1 MEAGGSTRGL
11 EPHQA
16 VVGLFLSFGAMIAAF
31 FPFFALFLSD
41 KGLEPGEIGAVLAA
55 MAAARIITNPLW
67 GHLADTR
74 YGRVFILR
82 VGLLAGG
89 SAALAL
95 FAADG
100 IAAVATVAFVF
111 AAANAA
117 VGPNV
122 DAIALTHLGDE
133 RMADYSRLRALESL
147 SYAIACFL
155 YGAVLESAGVRWSLP
170 IFAIVGVAMFAWSFT
185 LRRDEAHRVEHGGRL
200 GSLGAVFRAAPRF
213 PFYLVSILL
222 VWSGFNAAWSF
233 YSLRIEQ
240 AGGGPFLV
248 GFGAALGG
256 AVEVMV
262 MFAVSRLHR
271 SVGLR
276 KTWVA
281 GTVVYFV
288 GFILWGLVDDP
299 RIISALT
306 VFEGVGFSLLFTSGV
321 VIVGKLVPKSLYST
335 GQSVSV
341 MVGFGVA
348 PIIGAGVGGVVFG
361 TFGPTWLFSIAGA
374 TVLLGGVVGWFALS
388 TPEFT
393 SGLQSVVEPTP
404 PSDVV

>member
-1 MEAGGSTRGL
+1 MGEV
-11 EPHQA
+11 EPQSA
-16 VVGLFLSFGAMIAAF
+16 VVGLFLTFGAMIAAF

-74 YGRVFILR
+74 YGRLFILR
-82 VGLLAGG
+82 AGLLAGG

-95 FAADG
+95 FVADG

-111 AAANAA
+111 AAAFAA

-133 RMADYSRLRALESL
+133 RMADYSRLRGLESL

-155 YGAVLESAGVRWSLP
+155 YGAILEAAGVRWSLP
-170 IFAIVGVAMFAWSFT
+170 IFALVGVVTLAWSFT
-185 LRRDEAHRVEHGGRL
+185 LRRDAASRLDHGGKL
-200 GSLGAVFRAAPRF
+200 GSLGAVFREAPRF
-213 PFYLVSILL
+213 PFYLFSILL
-222 VWSGFNAAWSF
+222 VWSGFNAAWNF

-256 AVEVMV
+256 AVEVAV
-262 MFAVSRLHR
+262 MFAVSKLHR
-271 SVGLR
+271 RVGLR

-281 GTVVYFV
+281 GTFVYFV

-299 RIISALT
+299 RIISLLT

-361 TFGPTWLFSIAGA
+361 TLGPTWLFSIAGT
-374 TVLLGGVVGWFALS
+374 TVLLGGLVGWFALS
-388 TPEFT
+388 PPVFT
-393 SGLQSVVEPTP
+393 RGLAGVEEPAP
-404 PSDVV
+404 PSDVL